1 MYHSGGSYIS
11 LLCAHPPFQIDGN
24 FAAASGVPR
33 LLVDSALDEVT
44 LLPAL
49 PASWRNISARGLRG
63 ANGYTIDLTVRRGRL
78 TYLRL
83 VSGSGRPTT
92 IRLHGRRLT
101 LTLSPGEEIIN
112 PAELMM

>member
-1 MYHSGGSYIS
+1 MLRNGEFISSGDIKDTTPHAITSDMVGTKYVDAEVYEPRQLGEPI
-11 LLCAHPPFQIDGN
+11 LTLHGL
-24 FAAASGVPR
+24 SGEGF
-33 LLVDSALDEVT
+33 D
-44 LLPAL
+44 
-49 PASWRNISARGLRG
+49 N
-63 ANGYTIDLTVRRGRL
+63 IDLTVRRGRL